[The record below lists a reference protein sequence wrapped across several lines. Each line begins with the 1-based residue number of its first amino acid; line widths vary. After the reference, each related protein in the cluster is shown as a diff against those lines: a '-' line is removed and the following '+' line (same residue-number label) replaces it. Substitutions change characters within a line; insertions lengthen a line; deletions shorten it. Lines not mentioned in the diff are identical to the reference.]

1 MPIRLSR
8 YFDVDPSELKSR
20 GVFDGH
26 LGIDNKLFID
36 PKLLKKR
43 LKIPEFV
50 GARKDITTY
59 FSKVIKL
66 LKASQKKGDIA
77 WLEAERRL
85 TFKEENGAALGH
97 GGAGS
102 FGNPVGIGDAADES
116 SQLDLGGA
124 TVNSSR

>member
-1 MPIRLSR
+1 MPIRLHR
-8 YFDVDPSELKSR
+8 YLNVEPSELKSR

-26 LGIDNKLFID
+26 LGIDNKLFVD
-36 PKLLKKR
+36 PNLLKKR

-50 GARKDITTY
+50 GAREDITDY
-59 FSKVIKL
+59 FFKVITL
-66 LKASQKKGDIA
+66 LKASKTKGDIA

-102 FGNPVGIGDAADES
+102 FGKAI
-116 SQLDLGGA
+116 
-124 TVNSSR
+124 

>member
-85 TFKEENGAALGH
+85 TFKEENG
-97 GGAGS
+97 
-102 FGNPVGIGDAADES
+102 NPVGIGDAADES